1 MPATPA
7 VSGHCAVAKGITVTD
22 REIQR
27 ARLLALVL
35 PAAEREELERRYG
48 VRPAALSALV
58 GVLEF
63 WLGLVVY
70 GLGFPG
76 IGGGIVAWTLWHANP
91 VTWLGLL
98 IMWTGILRGASYLS
112 NRDSFGEPLV
122 WLFLRLAQGKG
133 ALSER
138 RRIAAEFGEERP
150 DRVVIDPDGGLVLLA
165 SRHKPEWDEYRTARL
180 EDRFFKIA
188 AVEKRTDGRF
198 SVVAYR
204 LEEVPES
211 EPLRG
216 IVHSPARLPPL

>member
-1 MPATPA
+1 
-7 VSGHCAVAKGITVTD
+7 VTD
-22 REIQR
+22 GEIQK

-63 WLGLVVY
+63 WLGLAVY

-76 IGGGIVAWTLWHANP
+76 IGGGIVAWMLWHANP
-91 VTWLGLL
+91 ITWLGLL
-98 IMWTGILRGASYLS
+98 IMWTGILRWASYLS

-122 WLFLRLAQGKG
+122 WLFLRLAQGKR

-138 RRIAAEFGEERP
+138 RRIVAEFGEERP

-165 SRHKPEWDEYRTARL
+165 SRSKPEWDEYRTVRL
-180 EDRFFKIA
+180 EGRFFKIV
-188 AVEKRTDGRF
+188 AVEERPDGQLTA
-198 SVVAYR
+198 VAYR

>member
-1 MPATPA
+1 MASTR
-7 VSGHCAVAKGITVTD
+7 VVTHG
-22 REIQR
+22 EIHK

-35 PAAEREELERRYG
+35 PAAEREEIERRYG

-63 WLGLVVY
+63 WLGLAVY

-76 IGGGIVAWTLWHANP
+76 IGGGIVAWMLWHANP
-91 VTWLGLL
+91 ITWLGLL
-98 IMWTGILRGASYLS
+98 IMGTGTLRGVNYLS

-122 WLFLRLAQGKG
+122 WLFLRLAQRKR

-138 RRIAAEFGEERP
+138 RRTVAEFGEERP
-150 DRVVIDPDGGLVLLA
+150 DRVVIDPGGGLLLLA
-165 SRHKPEWDEYRTARL
+165 SRSKPEWDEYRTVRL
-180 EDRFFKIA
+180 EDRFFKIV
-188 AVEKRTDGRF
+188 AVEERPDGQLTA
-198 SVVAYR
+198 VAYR